1 MATKGFSAP
10 VKTPA
15 QQDEIRRQAKAKR
28 KHGKKGPQA
37 PVETFTDGLVVDR
50 LNRRGLAML
59 DKLELSMAS
68 TAPSDNEA
76 LRRAALT
83 YVSHFADAKWRAG
96 ETPWRRHQAAVAAAC
111 TGLSGS
117 IRAHAER
124 SLKRAFDATC

>member
-50 LNRRGLAML
+50 LNRRGRWI
-59 DKLELSMAS
+59 SR
-68 TAPSDNEA
+68 TGHP
-76 LRRAALT
+76 RRA
-83 YVSHFADAKWRAG
+83 HNG
-96 ETPWRRHQAAVAAAC
+96 
-111 TGLSGS
+111 
-117 IRAHAER
+117 
-124 SLKRAFDATC
+124 